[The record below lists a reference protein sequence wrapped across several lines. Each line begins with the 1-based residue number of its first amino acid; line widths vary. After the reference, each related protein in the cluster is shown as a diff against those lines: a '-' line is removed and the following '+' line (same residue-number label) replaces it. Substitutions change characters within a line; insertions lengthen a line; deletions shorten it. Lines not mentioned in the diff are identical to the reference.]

1 MNLIGKIAWVGG
13 GSKGIGFAIAR
24 QLAEAGATVVLFARK
39 EAELILAVG
48 QLPKPAFQEHSFR
61 VIDFGDLDEVKN
73 QVIVWKREFPTVH
86 ILVNNSGGPAGG
98 LLMEESTEKLAS
110 VFSQHV
116 LASQI
121 WVQAVVEGM
130 KKAGYGRILNIISVS
145 VRQPIQGLGV
155 SNTVRAAMASW
166 SKTLSREL
174 GPFGITVNSILP
186 GFTATGRLAEVNQL
200 RAKMQDKSIEEIE
213 KELIG
218 QVPIGRFVQPD
229 EVAALAVFLCSSL
242 AGAMTGNSIAVDG
255 GFLTTL

>member
-1 MNLIGKIAWVGG
+1 
-13 GSKGIGFAIAR
+13 
-24 QLAEAGATVVLFARK
+24 
-39 EAELILAVG
+39 
-48 QLPKPAFQEHSFR
+48 
-61 VIDFGDLDEVKN
+61 
-73 QVIVWKREFPTVH
+73 
-86 ILVNNSGGPAGG
+86 
-98 LLMEESTEKLAS
+98 
-110 VFSQHV
+110 
-116 LASQI
+116 
-121 WVQAVVEGM
+121 M

-255 GFLTTL
+255 GFLSRF